1 MSGTKH
7 SELKRTSGGVGDR
20 LVDGIQSELGQLEL
34 GKIDLTGPDRLHHL
48 GNGAAFVHLPRA
60 GAQRH
65 TLSHQTTRAMFDFTA
80 AEARVAALI
89 GQGLSIAEA
98 AQALG
103 STAGTVRNQLKA
115 VFAKAKVSRQVE
127 LSVLLSRV

>member
-1 MSGTKH
+1 
-7 SELKRTSGGVGDR
+7 
-20 LVDGIQSELGQLEL
+20 
-34 GKIDLTGPDRLHHL
+34 
-48 GNGAAFVHLPRA
+48 
-60 GAQRH
+60 
-65 TLSHQTTRAMFDFTA
+65 MFDFTA